1 MPTPCYISIT
11 GQTQGNITAGAFTAD
26 SVGNIYVQGHEDEML
41 VQEFLHNVTVP
52 TDPQS
57 GQPAGQRAHKPFI
70 FTVALNK
77 AVPLMYNAL
86 ASGEMLPTT
95 ELHWWRTSVE
105 GKQEHY
111 FTTRLTDST
120 IVDMKLHMPHCQD
133 PAKRE
138 FTQLLEV
145 SLAYRKLNGNTSNL
159 APPVLTTGAHRWKH
173 KLSQQHPAIRPDA
186 VLYYA
191 VERKV
196 VSKGLRSREM
206 AAAGNF
212 GGSVPE
218 RKRNTV
224 LSQPL

>member
-57 GQPAGQRAHKPFI
+57 GQPAGQRAHKPFM

-145 SLAYRKLNGNTSNL
+145 SLAYRKIEWEHVKSGTSGADDWR
-159 APPVLTTGAHRWKH
+159 APLEA
-173 KLSQQHPAIRPDA
+173 
-186 VLYYA
+186 
-191 VERKV
+191 
-196 VSKGLRSREM
+196 
-206 AAAGNF
+206 
-212 GGSVPE
+212 
-218 RKRNTV
+218 
-224 LSQPL
+224 